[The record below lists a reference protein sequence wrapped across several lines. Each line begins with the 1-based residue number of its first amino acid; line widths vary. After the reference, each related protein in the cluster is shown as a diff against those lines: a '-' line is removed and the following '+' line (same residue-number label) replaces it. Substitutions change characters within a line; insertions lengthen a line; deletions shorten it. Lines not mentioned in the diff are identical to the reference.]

1 MPAYKHKNNIYPGKF
16 VTQLVRGERIY
27 YGDLY
32 EFVELN
38 RKTPKTF
45 EMILKIPESTTLV
58 KRDVKETTVVGIVP
72 AQNIVCDAKLQRL
85 VPN

>member
-1 MPAYKHKNNIYPGKF
+1 M
-16 VTQLVRGERIY
+16 QGEKIY

-45 EMILKIPESTTLV
+45 EMILKIPESTSFV
-58 KRDVKETTVVGIVP
+58 KRDVKETTIVGIVP
-72 AQNIVCDAKLQRL
+72 VQ
-85 VPN
+85 

>member
-1 MPAYKHKNNIYPGKF
+1 MVSVTPYKHKNNIYPSKF
-16 VTQLVRGERIY
+16 VTQLVQGEKIY

-45 EMILKIPESTTLV
+45 EMILKIPESTSFV
-58 KRDVKETTVVGIVP
+58 KRDVKETTIVGIVP
-72 AQNIVCDAKLQRL
+72 VQ
-85 VPN
+85 